1 MPNELTPEELL
12 TEIYSAF
19 EPFQT
24 PSKEVYVEFEEVR
37 GKWDVVRELGRTI
50 TRSKES
56 TCQLYSG
63 HRGVGKSTELLR
75 LREYLEKKHYFV
87 VYFAADD
94 QDIEPQDAD
103 YAEILFAC
111 TRHLVEAIKIQN
123 HNPLLDWM
131 KERWESLKDLALT
144 EIDFGGMS
152 LEGQISQFAKIT
164 ATLKSV
170 PDKRRELRQRMNANT
185 PSLIKALND
194 FIAEA
199 QKALPSGQDKGLV
212 VIVDNLD
219 RIEEVRDAG
228 KPSNYEDIYLNRC
241 EMLRG
246 LDCHMIYTV
255 PIALV
260 YSERATRL
268 EDNYDKPNV
277 LPMIMV
283 RNSDDS
289 INVEGLAKL
298 RELIQ
303 RRIQSVD
310 PQLAERLDS
319 LMEKE
324 SEVSVFD
331 STETLNELC
340 LMSGG
345 HVRNLMQMIRKALNW
360 IDELPITAEAAQR
373 AIEGTRETYLMAIQ
387 EPQWDI
393 LAKTSL
399 QRQTDNNEQ
408 CLRLLF
414 NRCLLEYSYYDESGR
429 LKRWCN
435 VHPLVE
441 GIEQFQQALEKR
453 RRSNDINLS
462 REDS

>member
-1 MPNELTPEELL
+1 MANKLTSEELL

-19 EPFQT
+19 EPFQP

-37 GKWDVVRELGRTI
+37 GKWDVVRELGREI
-50 TRSKES
+50 IRSKEP

-63 HRGVGKSTELLR
+63 LTGVGKSTELLR
-75 LREYLEKKHYFV
+75 LQEYLEKQHYFV
-87 VYFAADD
+87 VYFAADN
-94 QDIEPQDAD
+94 QDLEPQDAD

-111 TRHLVEAIKIQN
+111 TRHLVEAIRIQN

-131 KERWESLKDLALT
+131 KDRWASLKDLALT
-144 EIDFGGMS
+144 DLDFSGMS
-152 LEGQISQFAKIT
+152 LEAQISQFSKIT
-164 ATLKSV
+164 ATLKAV
-170 PDKRRELRQRMNANT
+170 PEKRRELRQRMNVQT

-199 QKALPSGQDKGLV
+199 RKALPSGRDKGLV

-219 RIEEVRDAG
+219 RIAEVKDAG
-228 KPSNYEDIYLNRC
+228 KPSNYEDIYLNRS

-260 YSERATRL
+260 YSEWAPRL
-268 EDNYDKPNV
+268 EDSYGKTDV

-283 RNSDDS
+283 RNPDDS
-289 INVEGLAKL
+289 INTEGLAKL
-298 RELIQ
+298 REMIA
-303 RRIQSVD
+303 RRIKSVD
-310 PQLAERLDS
+310 PQLVHRLDS
-319 LMEKE
+319 PMEKG
-324 SEVSVFD
+324 SKASVFD
-331 STETLNELC
+331 SVETLNHLC

-345 HVRNLMQMIRKALNW
+345 HVRNLMQIIREALNW

-373 AIEGTRETYLMAIQ
+373 AIEVKRETYLFGIQ
-387 EPQWDI
+387 DHQWEI
-393 LAKTSL
+393 LAKISL
-399 QRQTDNNEQ
+399 QRHADNNEQ

-414 NRCLLEYSYYDESGR
+414 NRCLLEYRYYDKSGR

-441 GIEQFQQALEKR
+441 GIEQFQQALEKMR
-453 RRSNDINLS
+453 QSQ
-462 REDS
+462 